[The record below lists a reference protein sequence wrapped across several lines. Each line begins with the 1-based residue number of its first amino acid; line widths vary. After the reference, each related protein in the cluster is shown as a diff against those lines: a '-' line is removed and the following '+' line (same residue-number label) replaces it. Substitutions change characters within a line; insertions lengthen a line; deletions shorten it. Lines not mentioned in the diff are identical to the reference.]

1 MSNRKPMG
9 FYDEVVYETI
19 ESGVFEIDSEGRI
32 WRLLRPQTSRWGR
45 ETKLVPCERRRAESP
60 AGPYLHLVVT
70 VDGVRAYALAHRLV
84 WRHFKGPIPKG
95 LTINHEDGLKRNN
108 RPGNLALATHRE
120 QTLHAIN
127 VLGWKSYKN
136 MLGKN
141 SQPGERNAMAKLS
154 ENAAREIRAAPTIR
168 GSGAA
173 LAKRF
178 GVSRATITRVRS
190 GQLWGS
196 VR

>member
-9 FYDEVVYETI
+9 FYDELVYEAVGN
-19 ESGVFEIDSEGRI
+19 GVFEIDAEGRI
-32 WRLLRPQTSRWGR
+32 WRLLRPQTSRWGH

-60 AGPYLHLVVT
+60 SGPYLHVVIS
-70 VDGVRAYALAHRLV
+70 VDGQRVSAFAHRLV
-84 WRHFKGPIPKG
+84 WRHFKGLIPKG
-95 LTINHEDGLKRNN
+95 LTINHDDGRQRNN
-108 RPGNLALATHRE
+108 RPGNLELATHRE

-154 ENAAREIRAAPTIR
+154 EKAAREIRATPMVR
-168 GSGAA
+168 GSGVA
-173 LAKRF
+173 LANKF
-178 GVSRATITRVRS
+178 GVATSVISRVRS

-196 VR
+196 V